1 MTAKITIKDVAARAG
16 VAVKTV
22 SRVLNDEPNVT
33 GPVRER
39 VLKAV
44 DELGYVP
51 SMAARRMG
59 GTRSYLLI
67 AFNDRRNTL
76 NNWASGRGND
86 WIDQMLFGAMTAC
99 EARGYRFMFE
109 LIDPADD
116 QLERRVSGVLAALQ
130 PDGVI
135 LTPPHSENP
144 ALMEMLSRRRVR
156 FVCMG
161 APGLGLGHGVFM
173 DDRRA
178 AADAVRHLLNLKRRR
193 VAFISGS
200 PRFAASRARQDGY
213 RDALEEQGL
222 FCDPALVR
230 EGDFT
235 FESGVAAAEA
245 LLTLPEPPD
254 AVLASND
261 EMALAVL
268 HVAHRRGVAAPA
280 DLAVVSFDDS
290 PGVRLSVPP
299 LTSIR
304 QPIAEMAGKAAEIL
318 IAASKGDE
326 APVQDH
332 LTPYRLVVRA
342 STAAL
347 P

>member
-33 GPVRER
+33 DPVKER

-59 GTRSYLLI
+59 GSRSYLLI
-67 AFNDRRNTL
+67 AFNDRVNTI

-109 LIDPADD
+109 LVDPADD
-116 QLERRVSGVLAALQ
+116 QLERRVAGVLAALQ

-135 LTPPHSENP
+135 LTPPHSENR
-144 ALMEMLSRRRVR
+144 ALMETLTRRRVP

-173 DDRRA
+173 DDRQA
-178 AADAVRHLLNLKRRR
+178 AADATRHLLDLKRRR
-193 VAFISGS
+193 IGFIIGS

-213 RDALEEQGL
+213 RDALEQAGL
-222 FCDPALVR
+222 TFDPALVR

-245 LLTLPEPPD
+245 LLALPVPPD
-254 AVLASND
+254 AVVASND

-268 HVAHRRGVAAPA
+268 HVAHRRAIAVPNA
-280 DLAVVSFDDS
+280 LALVSFDDS

-299 LTSIR
+299 LTSVR

-318 IAASKGDE
+318 IAASKDGDGPLE
-326 APVQDH
+326 DH

-342 STAAL
+342 SSAAL